1 MGSFWW
7 VQNGILGRFV
17 GIHWAYYLCML
28 CPSEN
33 RVAELDGPDSGSE
46 EEDEEELIND
56 LKLQKE
62 AAASGGDSSPIKR
75 PKEEETPDDVK
86 EPGFWSGVLESALDL
101 FPSLKSRE
109 GRAGVVHNYMRGLG
123 LPKQG
128 LYLCL
133 LGVWAFSKKKHAVLF
148 FNSFKSTLTLS
159 LLRVIIVKFPLQPD
173 KKKYITQYEELG
185 FSYRL
190 LWCKMII
197 LPILTI
203 LRLYISF

>member
-1 MGSFWW
+1 
-7 VQNGILGRFV
+7 
-17 GIHWAYYLCML
+17 ML

-46 EEDEEELIND
+46 EEDEEELMND

-133 LGVWAFSKKKHAVLF
+133 LGVWAFLKKNVPLRFNALSLPRVMKFRYPLQPHARNVTSHSMENVAF
-148 FNSFKSTLTLS
+148 HS
-159 LLRVIIVKFPLQPD
+159 LLR
-173 KKKYITQYEELG
+173 
-185 FSYRL
+185 
-190 LWCKMII
+190 W
-197 LPILTI
+197 
-203 LRLYISF
+203 